1 MARPAAERLSLKG
14 FAAVLPGSR
23 FDLIEQFLAPE
34 QAKALMQRLLAE
46 LSWQQHRVKLFGREI
61 PAPRL
66 SCWVGDAGA
75 DYRYSGVHYPPNR
88 WTEALLA
95 ARAELE
101 QHCQQPFNSVLA
113 NWYRNGADS
122 MGWHSDDE
130 AQLGPQPL
138 IASLSLGAERRFQL
152 RSRDQRWRC
161 DLQLSHGSLLLM
173 GGTAQRL
180 SQHALPKLAK
190 RAQACGP
197 RLNLTFR
204 QIVATQPSKPS

>member
-113 NWYRNGADS
+113 NLYRDGADS
-122 MGWHSDDE
+122 VAWHGDRVHRHRTE
-130 AQLGPQPL
+130 AV
-138 IASLSLGAERRFQL
+138 IAIVSLGSPRPFRLRPRGGGPGLGGDLGHGDADIVEAIREQAERLVHTSNLFYNQEAALLAEIRF
-152 RSRDQRWRC
+152 C
-161 DLQLSHGSLLLM
+161 
-173 GGTAQRL
+173 
-180 SQHALPKLAK
+180 
-190 RAQACGP
+190 
-197 RLNLTFR
+197 
-204 QIVATQPSKPS
+204 